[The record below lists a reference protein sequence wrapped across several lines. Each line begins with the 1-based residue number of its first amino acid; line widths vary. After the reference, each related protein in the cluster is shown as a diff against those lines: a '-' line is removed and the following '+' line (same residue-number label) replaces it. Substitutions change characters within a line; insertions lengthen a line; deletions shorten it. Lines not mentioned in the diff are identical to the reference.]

1 MMVLKLNITNRPTYS
16 LVVRWMR
23 YHGVREIGGSE
34 ERNHLSEGCVKIVMV
49 ELRGIEPLTS

>member
-1 MMVLKLNITNRPTYS
+1 MMVLKLITTNVPTYS
-16 LVVRWMR
+16 IVVIWKR
-23 YHGVREIGGSE
+23 YHCVREIGESE